1 VEPAYGFQVPTQ
13 KNKLIFCTQHAQYVY
28 ILENKE
34 RAMLVEFRVKN
45 FRSLRDEQVLS
56 LVASKDKTLLD
67 THTLATGLS
76 AAPTLLRSAVIYG
89 ANASGK
95 SNLIK
100 ALQYMRGVV
109 TESATVI
116 QPGQTFAVQPFR
128 LDATSA
134 SQPSEFEVTFL
145 LDGVRY
151 QYGFAMTAE
160 RIVSEHL
167 LVYKAFKPQRWFA
180 RSLDSKTGK
189 DVYEFGPGLKGAKN
203 LWEGAT
209 RPNSLFL
216 SMAVQ
221 LNSEALRPVFDWF
234 VNRLVVFNEQVRLN
248 PQVSIQM
255 LKEAE
260 GRKEIC
266 NFLSTA
272 DISITDIEVETRKIP
287 GQAINFDLVAGKTEI
302 RAEEMEEHQFRFHHI
317 TEQGKAVFDLMDES
331 DGTRNLLFLAGP
343 VLDILRKGL
352 TLVIDELD
360 TSLHTLLVRELVR
373 LFHRP
378 EINTGGAQL
387 IFTTHDTS
395 LLDASDLFRRDQVWF
410 VEKDRDQ
417 ASALVSLSEFSPR
430 KNEALER
437 GYLMGRYGGV
447 PFFDEFL
454 GMKH

>member
-1 VEPAYGFQVPTQ
+1 M
-13 KNKLIFCTQHAQYVY
+13 LI
-28 ILENKE
+28 
-34 RAMLVEFRVKN
+34 EFRVKN

-56 LVASKDKTLLD
+56 LVASKDKTLQD
-67 THTLATGLS
+67 THTQATGIS
-76 AAPTLLRSAVIYG
+76 AAPAVLRSAVVYG

-109 TESATVI
+109 TESATAM
-116 QPGQTFAVQPFR
+116 QPSQTFAVQQFR
-128 LDATSA
+128 LDAVSVG
-134 SQPSEFEVTFL
+134 QPSEFEVTFL
-145 LDGVRY
+145 NDGVRY
-151 QYGFAMTAE
+151 QYGFAMTTQ

-167 LVYKAFKPQRWFA
+167 LVYKSFKPQHWFT
-180 RSLDSKTGK
+180 RRFDTDTSK
-189 DVYEFGPGLKGAKN
+189 DIYDFGPGLKGPKN

-209 RPNSLFL
+209 RPNALFL

-221 LNSEALRPVFDWF
+221 LNSESLRPLFDWF
-234 VNRLVVFNEQVRLN
+234 LNHLVIFNEQAQLS
-248 PQVSIQM
+248 PQMSIEL
-255 LKEAE
+255 LKQAD

-266 NFLSTA
+266 NFLSSA
-272 DISITDIEVETRKIP
+272 DISIADIDVETRKVP
-287 GQAINFDLVAGKTEI
+287 GQAIHFDLMAGKTEV
-302 RAEEMEEHQFRFHHI
+302 RSEEMEEHKVLFHHV
-317 TEQGKAVFDLMDES
+317 TEQGKAVFDIMDES
-331 DGTRNLLFLAGP
+331 NGTRNLLFLAAP
-343 VLDILRKGL
+343 VLNILNKGL

-360 TSLHTLLVRELVR
+360 NSLHTLLVRELVR

-395 LLDASDLFRRDQVWF
+395 LLDAPNLFRRDQVWF

-417 ASALVSLSEFSPR
+417 TSTLVSLSEFSPR

-447 PFFDEFL
+447 PFLDHTL
-454 GMKH
+454 GLKH

>member
-1 VEPAYGFQVPTQ
+1 
-13 KNKLIFCTQHAQYVY
+13 
-28 ILENKE
+28 
-34 RAMLVEFRVKN
+34 MLVEFRIKN

-56 LVASKDKTLLD
+56 LVASKDKTLQD
-67 THTLATGLS
+67 TNTLATGLK
-76 AAPTLLRSAVIYG
+76 AAPYLLKSAVVYG
-89 ANASGK
+89 ANAGGK

-109 TESATVI
+109 LESATII

-128 LDATSA
+128 LDDQSA
-134 SQPSEFEVTFL
+134 SQPTQFEVTFIL
-145 LDGVRY
+145 GDVRY
-151 QYGFAMTAE
+151 QYGFSMTPQ

-167 LVYKAFKPQRWFA
+167 LVYKAFKPQRWFE
-180 RSLDSKTGK
+180 RHFDDETGK

-209 RPNSLFL
+209 RPNALFL

-234 VNRLVVFNEQVRLN
+234 STGLVIFNEQSPLS
-248 PQVSIQM
+248 PQFSIQM
-255 LKEAE
+255 LKQVN
-260 GRKEIC
+260 GRKQIC
-266 NFLSTA
+266 ELLTAA
-272 DISITDIEVETRKIP
+272 DISIADIEVVTRKVP
-287 GQAINFDLVAGKTEI
+287 QQAVHVDLIAGKTEM
-302 RAEEMEEHQFRFHHI
+302 RSEEVEEQQLRFSHV
-317 TEQGKAVFDLMDES
+317 TEHGRAVFDLMDES
-331 DGTRNLLFLAGP
+331 NGTRNLLFLTGP
-343 VLDILRKGL
+343 ILDILKKGL

-373 LFHRP
+373 LLHRT
-378 EINTGGAQL
+378 EVNTGGAQL

-395 LLDASDLFRRDQVWF
+395 LLDAPDLFRRDQVWF

-417 ASALVSLSEFSPR
+417 ASALVALSEFSPR

-447 PFFDEFL
+447 PFLSRSL
-454 GMKH
+454 GLKH

>member
-1 VEPAYGFQVPTQ
+1 M
-13 KNKLIFCTQHAQYVY
+13 LI
-28 ILENKE
+28 
-34 RAMLVEFRVKN
+34 EFRVKN

-56 LVASKDKTLLD
+56 LVASKDKTLQD
-67 THTLATGLS
+67 THTQATGIS
-76 AAPTLLRSAVIYG
+76 AAPAVLRSAVVYG

-109 TESATVI
+109 TESATAM
-116 QPGQTFAVQPFR
+116 QPSQTFAVQQFR
-128 LDATSA
+128 LHAVSVG
-134 SQPSEFEVTFL
+134 QPSEFEVTFL
-145 LDGVRY
+145 NDGVRY
-151 QYGFAMTAE
+151 QYGFAMTTQ

-167 LVYKAFKPQRWFA
+167 LVYKSFKPQHWFTRRFDA
-180 RSLDSKTGK
+180 DTSK
-189 DVYEFGPGLKGAKN
+189 DIYDFGPGLKGPKN

-209 RPNSLFL
+209 RPNALFL

-221 LNSEALRPVFDWF
+221 LNSESLRPLFDWF
-234 VNRLVVFNEQVRLN
+234 LNHLVIFNEQAQLS
-248 PQVSIQM
+248 PQMSIEL
-255 LKEAE
+255 LKKAD

-266 NFLSTA
+266 NFLSSA
-272 DISITDIEVETRKIP
+272 DISIADIDVETRKVP
-287 GQAINFDLVAGKTEI
+287 GQAIHFDLMAGKTEV
-302 RAEEMEEHQFRFHHI
+302 RSEEMEEHKVLFHHV
-317 TEQGKAVFDLMDES
+317 TEQGKAVFDIMDES
-331 DGTRNLLFLAGP
+331 NGTRNLLFLAAP
-343 VLDILRKGL
+343 VLNILNKGL

-360 TSLHTLLVRELVR
+360 NSLHTLLVRELVR

-395 LLDASDLFRRDQVWF
+395 LLDAPNLFRRDQVWF

-417 ASALVSLSEFSPR
+417 TSTLVSLSEFSPR

-447 PFFDEFL
+447 PFLDHTL
-454 GMKH
+454 GLKH

>member
-1 VEPAYGFQVPTQ
+1 M
-13 KNKLIFCTQHAQYVY
+13 LIEY
-28 ILENKE
+28 
-34 RAMLVEFRVKN
+34 RVKN

-56 LVASKDKTLLD
+56 LVASKDKALQD
-67 THTLATGLS
+67 THTQATGIS
-76 AAPTLLRSAVIYG
+76 AAPTLLRSAVVYG

-109 TESATVI
+109 TESATAI

-128 LDATSA
+128 LDADSA

-145 LDGVRY
+145 IDGVRY
-151 QYGFAMTAE
+151 QYGFAMTAQ

-167 LVYKAFKPQRWFA
+167 LVYKAFKPQRWFT
-180 RSLDSKTGK
+180 RHFDTVTGK
-189 DVYEFGPGLKGAKN
+189 DVYDFGPGLKGPKN

-209 RPNSLFL
+209 RPNALFL

-234 VNRLVVFNEQVRLN
+234 TSRLVIFNEQAQLS

-255 LKEAE
+255 LKQAE

-266 NFLSTA
+266 NFLSAA
-272 DISITDIEVETRKIP
+272 DISIADIDVETRKVP
-287 GQAINFDLVAGKTEI
+287 GQAVHFDLVAGKTEV
-302 RAEEMEEHQFRFHHI
+302 RSEEMEEHKLRFHHV
-317 TEQGKAVFDLMDES
+317 TEQGKAEFDLMDES
-331 DGTRNLLFLAGP
+331 NGTRNLLFLAGP
-343 VLDILRKGL
+343 VLDILSKGL

-395 LLDASDLFRRDQVWF
+395 LLDAPDLFRRDQVWF
-410 VEKDRDQ
+410 VEKNRDQ
-417 ASALVSLSEFSPR
+417 TSALVSLSEFSPR
-430 KNEALER
+430 KNEDMER

-447 PFFDEFL
+447 PFLDHTL
-454 GMKH
+454 GLKH